1 MFNLEETLNY
11 LKNIMK
17 YKHEIF
23 LRLFKEDY
31 YIFDKKDFNQWF
43 SNKHFYQAIKK
54 HGSNKLIKPIII
66 EFIKLSFYCVESALQ
81 SEENINLFFKCI
93 EYKHEIK
100 LENLTYNGKIEF
112 LYKIFLKY
120 LNRRD
125 FFINIFDCSIWWE
138 DFEKNKKNI
147 NCSLMHS
154 KIRKDFNDIL
164 TIILED

>member
-1 MFNLEETLNY
+1 MFDCVIIICY
-11 LKNIMK
+11 R
-17 YKHEIF
+17 IF
-23 LRLFKEDY
+23 ALFF
-31 YIFDKKDFNQWF
+31 FDKNDF
-43 SNKHFYQAIKK
+43 SIELLDNKKFYKEIK
-54 HGSNKLIKPIII
+54 NCNNVELTKPIII
-66 EFIKLSFYCVESALQ
+66 EFIKISFFCIETVLKT
-81 SEENINLFFKCI
+81 EENIYLFFKCI

-112 LYKIFLKY
+112 LYQIFLKY

-138 DFEKNKKNI
+138 DFEKNRKNI